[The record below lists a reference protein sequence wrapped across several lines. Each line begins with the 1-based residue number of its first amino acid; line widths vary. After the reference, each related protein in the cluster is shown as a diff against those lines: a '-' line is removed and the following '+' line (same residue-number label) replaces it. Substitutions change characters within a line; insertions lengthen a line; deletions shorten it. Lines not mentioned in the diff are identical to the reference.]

1 MYTLSKTTARA
12 IAKIATGLVFGISVT
27 SVAHAEVPKPANP
40 MTIVSLPFDQRLA
53 QIKERHAMLLKLTP
67 QERQAYRQQRAKMR
81 AAMSPAE
88 KQAIRDKVK
97 ANQAAMT
104 PEQKAALKAENAA
117 FINALPADEQANIKA
132 AKTKAKQS
140 S

>member
-1 MYTLSKTTARA
+1 MYTLSKAAAKT
-12 IAKIATGLVFGISVT
+12 IAKIATGLVFGIAVT
-27 SVAHAEVPKPANP
+27 SVVNAEVPKPANP

-67 QERQAYRQQRAKMR
+67 QERQAYRQQRAQMR

-88 KQAIRDKVK
+88 KQALRDKVS

-104 PEQKAALKAENAA
+104 PAQKAALKAENMA
-117 FINALPADEQANIKA
+117 FINALPADEQAKIKN
-132 AKTKAKQS
+132 AKAKVKQS